1 MILNPRGYTRIAE
14 AFVSRRVPVYA
25 HFGITHR
32 CNLTCKMCGI
42 WRYGNK
48 KEELSVQEIQQMAA
62 KMARLGVVQ
71 VSIGGGEPFSSEILE
86 DAAKAFVDAGLNVRV
101 LTNGVGVPEE
111 RIRRCV
117 EYGVK
122 NFSISLDSLYPA
134 RFDYICE
141 REGSWE
147 QAVRTMTL
155 IGQLLKE
162 NPRGGGGLPSINCV
176 VSNLNLEELPDMVR
190 FGEAIGFHVSFLP
203 VELLADEKA
212 GARNWEARFIRYRPE
227 MGLNTGEAH
236 SNDGAAA
243 VRARIDGAYDA
254 LIKMK
259 KAGGAILNSTPYLD
273 ASRMYLKTGR
283 FPAEGCDA
291 GRLYFIIAPSG
302 QFTICHRTQQ
312 QHLHFLDPEFEAYF
326 QSPEYEHHRKLEA
339 AGCEGCMRACWIDTS
354 FMFRTLEGFFET
366 AKMTA
371 LPKRMKTM
379 TWEEAWRWAKHEPI
393 NIVPGNSVSGSSVPG
408 AEAAAEAK

>member
-1 MILNPRGYTRIAE
+1 MILNPRGYARIAG
-14 AFVSRRVPVYA
+14 AFLTRRVPVYA

-48 KEELSVQEIQQMAA
+48 KEELSLEQIGQMAER
-62 KMARLGVVQ
+62 MARLGVVQ

-86 DAAKAFVDAGLNVRV
+86 GAAGAFVDAGLNVRV
-101 LTNGVGVPEE
+101 LTNGVGVPEA

-117 EYGVK
+117 ERGVK
-122 NFSISLDSLYPA
+122 NFSISLDSLFPA

-141 REGSWE
+141 KEGSWE

-155 IGQLLKE
+155 IGRLLQGK
-162 NPRGGGGLPSINCV
+162 GGLPTINCV
-176 VSNLNLEELPDMVR
+176 VSNLNLEKLPDMVR

-227 MGLNTGEAH
+227 MGLNTGDDAE
-236 SNDGAAA
+236 A
-243 VRARIDGAYDA
+243 VRARVDRAYDA
-254 LIKMK
+254 LIRMK
-259 KAGGAILNSTPYLD
+259 KEGAPILNSTPYLE
-273 ASRMYLKTGR
+273 ASRTYLKTGR
-283 FPAEGCDA
+283 FPSEGCDA
-291 GRLYFIIAPSG
+291 GRLYFSIAPSG

-312 QHLHFLDPEFEAYF
+312 QHLHFLDPKFEEYF
-326 QSPEYEHHRKLEA
+326 ESAQYEHQRRLEA

-354 FMFRTLEGFFET
+354 FMFRTMEGFFET

-371 LPKRMKTM
+371 LPKRLGAMS
-379 TWEEAWRWAKHEPI
+379 WEQAQRWARTEPVSV
-393 NIVPGNSVSGSSVPG
+393 VP
-408 AEAAAEAK
+408 A